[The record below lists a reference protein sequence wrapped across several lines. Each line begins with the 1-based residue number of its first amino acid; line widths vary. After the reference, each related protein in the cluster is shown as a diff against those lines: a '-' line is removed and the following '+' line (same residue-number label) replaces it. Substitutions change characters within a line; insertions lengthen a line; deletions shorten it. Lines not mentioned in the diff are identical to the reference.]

1 MARTG
6 LEVYGIKETLKQ
18 LNKLAPDL
26 RREITRDY
34 KRITL
39 PMVQAAR
46 TAVPGEPPLS
56 GMYRKWRRGGPWY
69 GSKVDQKINVK
80 IDTRRARKKNLEK
93 GAQYETLGA
102 FVFQSNETWGQIFDM
117 AGRNQAKDG
126 TVQKRVYGGK
136 EYRYTWNNTLIQN
149 LNINW
154 GRASRY
160 MYPTAESYES
170 IIEHEIQGLVWKTE
184 RLLAEAIARSE
195 GN

>member
-6 LEVYGIKETLKQ
+6 LEVYGIKDTLKQ

-34 KRITL
+34 KRITM
-39 PMVQAAR
+39 PMVEAAR
-46 TAVPGEPPLS
+46 TATPGAPPLS

-69 GSKVDQKINVK
+69 GAAVDKKINVK
-80 IDTRRARKKNLEK
+80 IDTRRARKKNLQK

-170 IIEHEIQGLVWKTE
+170 ILEHEIQGLVWKTE

-195 GN
+195 GK

>member
-6 LEVYGIKETLKQ
+6 IQVYGIKETLKQ

-46 TAVPGEPPLS
+46 TAAPDAPPLS

-69 GSKVDQKINVK
+69 GAQVDRKIGVK

-93 GAQYETLGA
+93 GAQYETIGA
-102 FVFQSNETWGQIFDM
+102 FVFQQNDTWGAIFDM
-117 AGRNQAKDG
+117 AGRNEAKDG
-126 TVQKRVYGGK
+126 TTQKRVYGGK

-170 IIEHEIQGLVWKTE
+170 ILEHEIQGLVWKTE

-195 GN
+195 AK

>member
-1 MARTG
+1 MARSG
-6 LEVYGIKETLKQ
+6 VQVYGIKETLKQ
-18 LNKLAPDL
+18 LNKLAPEL

-39 PMVQAAR
+39 PMVQAAKE
-46 TAVPGEPPLS
+46 AAPGSPPLS

-69 GSKVDQKINVK
+69 GAKVDQKITVK
-80 IDTRRARKKNLEK
+80 IDTRRARKKNLEL

-102 FVFQSNETWGQIFDM
+102 FVFQSSETWGQIFDM
-117 AGRNQAKDG
+117 AGRNEAKDG
-126 TVQKRVYGGK
+126 TTQKRFYGGK
-136 EYRYTWNNTLIQN
+136 EYKYTWNNTLIQN

-170 IIEHEIQGLVWKTE
+170 ILEHEIQGLVWKTE

-195 GN
+195 SK

>member
-18 LNKLAPDL
+18 LNKLAPEL

-46 TAVPGEPPLS
+46 TAVQGAPPLT
-56 GMYRKWRRGGPWY
+56 GMNRKWRRGGPCY
-69 GSKVDQKINVK
+69 GAKVDNKINVK

-117 AGRNQAKDG
+117 AGRNAAKDG
-126 TVQKRVYGGK
+126 TVQKRFYGGK

-170 IIEHEIQGLVWKTE
+170 ILEHEIQGLVWKTE